1 MREVDVDDGGSPG
14 TGGSSWGGS
23 NRRRASAA
31 ITGSEASIGR
41 RRWLI
46 EAVEWLRWSS
56 EKRGRCWCAQI
67 DEGSAPFIALLEG
80 CGAGWQSTMARR
92 FRRLVEL
99 GEVMAMLYGSRRC
112 YWQRQLGR
120 GASE

>member
-1 MREVDVDDGGSPG
+1 MLDDVVDDGEAPG

-23 NRRRASAA
+23 NRRRSSAA

-56 EKRGRCWCAQI
+56 EKRGR
-67 DEGSAPFIALLEG
+67 
-80 CGAGWQSTMARR
+80 
-92 FRRLVEL
+92 
-99 GEVMAMLYGSRRC
+99 
-112 YWQRQLGR
+112 
-120 GASE
+120 